1 MHIQINIMSAKNEI
15 LELRNLCLCKYIDQ
29 ETNGS
34 RWFLLFAYEL
44 EEKVLIGCDIISLS
58 AVRAAKTMKITLGKY
73 KVDDVVEVVPGGI
86 EHMLDETHLDFNEDV
101 MTTVG
106 YFVTQGFPFMDTWG
120 KIKFTRMAW
129 MLTEPRGF
137 PCRLDS
143 GSNRTSD
150 RSPRST
156 STGRCRSQRT
166 SWARWANARPMQSWS
181 SGSTAGWKN
190 PHPARWSTIPIS
202 RKPASAGP
210 SSMPMRG
217 RALSG
222 SMPITA
228 FPT

>member
-1 MHIQINIMSAKNEI
+1 MLDVLNIMSAKNET

-86 EHMLDETHLDFNEDV
+86 EHMLDETHSDFNEDV

-120 KIKFTRMAW
+120 KIKFTRTAW
-129 MLTEPRGF
+129 MLPGNKS
-137 PCRLDS
+137 PA
-143 GSNRTSD
+143 NREDTNL
-150 RSPRST
+150 SPFDPP
-156 STGRCRSQRT
+156 
-166 SWARWANARPMQSWS
+166 AL
-181 SGSTAGWKN
+181 
-190 PHPARWSTIPIS
+190 PH
-202 RKPASAGP
+202 
-210 SSMPMRG
+210 
-217 RALSG
+217 
-222 SMPITA
+222 
-228 FPT
+228 